1 MALTPQMAL
10 AFLTTQ
16 ASFIEPQVYKARYPT
31 IRYPDLVPVDTSA
44 NEWTRTVTY
53 YSSDSSGRAE
63 WFNGN
68 AQDVPR
74 ANVNRAQF
82 ETGVSMA
89 AIGYGYDLSELGHAE
104 LLGINLTT
112 DKADAARRA
121 AEEFVDQVA
130 MFGDPAKGFRGLVNG
145 TGITSGTAPA
155 DGTGGGT
162 EFPSK
167 RPAQVLRDFNGALSG
182 IYASTARVEMADTV
196 LLPDDTM
203 TYLGATMLS
212 DTSDTSILQW
222 LERNNTYTLRTGQP
236 LTIASV
242 LGLETAGAGGK
253 ARMVA
258 YRKDPSVVKMHYP
271 MPFRFFPA
279 WQTGPIRFD
288 VPGIFRLGGV
298 DIKLPSAFRYLDG
311 V

>member
-1 MALTPQMAL
+1 MALTPQLAL
-10 AFLTTQ
+10 AFLTQQ
-16 ASFIEPQVYKARYPT
+16 ASFIEPQVYRTRYPA
-31 IRYPDLVPVDTSA
+31 IRYPDLVPVDTTA

-89 AIGYGYDLSELGHAE
+89 AIGYGYDLAELGHAQ
-104 LLGINLTT
+104 LLNINLTT

-121 AEEFVDQVA
+121 AEEFVDQIA
-130 MFGDPAKGFRGLVNG
+130 IFGDSAKGFRGLANAAGVA
-145 TGITSGTAPA
+145 SGPAPA
-155 DGTGGGT
+155 DGTGGASEWAT
-162 EFPSK
+162 K
-167 RPAQVLRDFNGALSG
+167 RPAQVLRDFNGALTQV
-182 IYASTARVEMADTV
+182 YAGSARVEMADTV
-196 LLPDDTM
+196 LLPHDVM
-203 TYLGATMLS
+203 TNLGATMLS
-212 DTSDTSILQW
+212 DTSDTSILRW
-222 LERNNTYTLRTGQP
+222 LEANNTYTLQTRRP
-236 LTIASV
+236 LTIMGV
-242 LGLETAGAGGK
+242 FGLETAGAGGT

-258 YRKDPSVVKMHYP
+258 YRKNPSVVKMHYP

-298 DIKLPSAFRYLDG
+298 DVKLPFAFRYLDAI
-311 V
+311 